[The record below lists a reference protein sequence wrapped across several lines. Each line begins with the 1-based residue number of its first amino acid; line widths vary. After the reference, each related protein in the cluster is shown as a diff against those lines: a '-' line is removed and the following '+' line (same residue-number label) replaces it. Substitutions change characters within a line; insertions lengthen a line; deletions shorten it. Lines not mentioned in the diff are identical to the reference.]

1 MNYHFIRLVL
11 GSMLF
16 GFCLNT
22 FASPVPQQVQV
33 QLSPGT
39 TVSQGG
45 LLLVTVSSAE
55 PLPKGA
61 KAKFLGKSMPLFWQA
76 DRQYS
81 TVFGVNADQVAKV
94 YSLEI
99 VSPEGAALV
108 SPQSVTVKAKSF
120 GTQNIA
126 VSKSTGGLQPIP
138 GELEAVEKLKQVLTP
153 VKHWTLGQ
161 FVSPTIDC
169 ENSPFGVRR
178 YHNGKYTG
186 NYHKGV
192 DLRSPLHRAIR
203 ATAGGV
209 VQIATQKFRLHGG
222 TVGIDHGQ
230 GLSSIY
236 IHMSKVLV
244 SPGELVKTGQVIGE
258 VGSTGFATGPH
269 LHWGLYASG
278 QPVDPNLLV
287 PFSMCK

>member
-1 MNYHFIRLVL
+1 
-11 GSMLF
+11 
-16 GFCLNT
+16 
-22 FASPVPQQVQV
+22 
-33 QLSPGT
+33 
-39 TVSQGG
+39 
-45 LLLVTVSSAE
+45 
-55 PLPKGA
+55 
-61 KAKFLGKSMPLFWQA
+61 MPLYWHA
-76 DRQYS
+76 DRQYT
-81 TVFGVNADQVAKV
+81 TVFGVNADQAAKA
-94 YSLEI
+94 YTLELFG
-99 VSPEGAALV
+99 PDGLPLAA
-108 SPQSVTVKAKSF
+108 PQLVTVKAKVF
-120 GTQNIA
+120 GRQNIT
-126 VSKSTGGLQPIP
+126 VSKSTGGLQPIA
-138 GELEAVEKLKQVLTP
+138 GELEAVERLKQTLTP

-192 DLRSPLHRAIR
+192 DLRSPLHRQIR
-203 ATAGGV
+203 ATAAGV
-209 VQIATQKFRLHGG
+209 IQIATNKFRLHGG

-244 SPGELVKTGQVIGE
+244 SPGELVQAGQVIGE

-278 QPVDPNLLV
+278 QPVDPNIWV
-287 PFSMCK
+287 PFKTCK